1 MKRRKAREYAL
12 QFLYRI
18 DFFDGSGGGPE
29 RYTKPGELKGEI
41 ESFWNEAGDAGQD
54 VKLFAG
60 DIITGTIMHLEEID
74 SAIERIA
81 EKWTLL
87 RIASIDRNILRFAA
101 YELLF
106 RKDIPSAVTINE
118 ALEIAKKYST
128 AESASFING
137 LLDRIA
143 REYGM
148 KGQDQKS
155 RGLEG

>member
-1 MKRRKAREYAL
+1 MKRRKARECAL

-18 DFFDGSGGGPE
+18 DFFDGSGGE
-29 RYTKPGELKGEI
+29 TKRYTKPGELEGEI
-41 ESFWNEAGDAGQD
+41 ESFWNDAGDVEQD
-54 VKLFAG
+54 VKSFAT
-60 DIITGTIMHLEEID
+60 DIVTGTIEHLEEID
-74 SAIERIA
+74 SVIQRVA

-148 KGQDQKS
+148 KGADTKKTNKK
-155 RGLEG
+155 

>member
-18 DFFDGSGGGPE
+18 DFFDGPEGETE
-29 RYTKPGELKGEI
+29 RYKNAGELKGEI
-41 ESFWNEAGDAGQD
+41 ESFWNEADDAEQD

-74 SAIERIA
+74 STIQRIA
-81 EKWTLL
+81 EKWTLD

-137 LLDRIA
+137 ILDRIS
-143 REYGM
+143 RESGM
-148 KGQDQKS
+148 KGPEPKKTS
-155 RGLEG
+155 KK